1 MRGYMDILRRARVM
15 GNYQIWQWIEH
26 LVFWPKAYSR
36 DM

>member
-15 GNYQIWQWIEH
+15 GDHQIWQWTKH
-26 LVFWPKAYSR
+26 LVFWSETNGR